1 MVESEVDVLIIGAG
15 VSGIGMAHHLLERC
29 PGKTYRILE
38 AREQIGGTW
47 DLFRYPGIRSD
58 SDMYTFGYAFKPW
71 VDGKVFADGPSIRS
85 YVTETARDDG
95 MFDHLRFGRKAVS
108 ASWDSATARWTVKA
122 KGPDGVE
129 EHIARFLFLASGYY
143 RYDQGYLPDFDGLDN
158 FKGDFI
164 HPQKWDENYDY
175 SGKKVII
182 IGSGATAVTLLPSM
196 ADKAAHVT
204 MLQRSPT
211 YIAARPTVD
220 RTANFLRKILPAKMA
235 YAITRYKNILQTI
248 LIFQMAQRFPDFVK
262 KAVLKE
268 AQAALGP
275 DVDVNEH
282 FSPAYKPWDQRF
294 CAAPDGDFF
303 KPIREGRAS
312 VVTEHI
318 DHFTETGIQLKSGQH
333 LEADLII
340 PATGLN
346 LQLMGGIIVNVDGEL
361 VDPPDHVVYRGMM
374 VSDIPNMAMAF
385 GYTNASWTLK
395 IDLTCERVCRT
406 LKHLDRTGTDYA
418 VPVPDPDMPRE
429 PLRLLD
435 SGYFQR
441 ARHTLPKQGPKSPW
455 QVHMNYIADMI
466 AIRFGRIDDGAMQ
479 FRTAAPVSKES
490 PVLEA
495 AE

>member
-1 MVESEVDVLIIGAG
+1 MAEPEVDVLIIGAG

-71 VDGKVFADGPSIRS
+71 VDGKVFADGPAIRH
-85 YVTETARDDG
+85 YVSETAREDG
-95 MFDHLRFGRKAVS
+95 MMDHIRFQRKATS
-108 ASWDSATARWTVKA
+108 ARWDSATARWTVKVN
-122 KGPDGVE
+122 GPDGVE
-129 EHIARFLFLASGYY
+129 QHTARFLFLASGYY
-143 RYDQGYLPDFDGLDN
+143 SYDQGYLPEFPGVAD

-164 HPQKWDENYDY
+164 HPQKWQEDYDY
-175 SGKKVII
+175 SGKKIVI
-182 IGSGATAVTLLPSM
+182 IGSGATAVTLLPAM
-196 ADKAAHVT
+196 ADTAEHVT

-220 RTANFLRKILPAKMA
+220 RTANVLRKILPARMA
-235 YAITRYKNILQTI
+235 YAITRYKNILQTM

-268 AQAALGP
+268 AQKALGP
-275 DVDVNEH
+275 DIDVHKH
-282 FSPAYKPWDQRF
+282 FSPSYKPWDQRF

-303 KPIREGRAS
+303 TPLREGRAS
-312 VVTEHI
+312 IVTDHI
-318 DHFTETGIQLKSGQH
+318 ERITETGIQLKSGEF

-346 LQLMGGIIVNVDGEL
+346 LQLMGGILLNVDGET
-361 VDPPDHVVYRGMM
+361 VDPPNHVVYRGMM
-374 VSDIPNMAMAF
+374 VSDVPNMAMAF

-406 LKHLDRTGTDYA
+406 LNYLDKTGADYA

-429 PLRLLD
+429 PLKLLD

-441 ARHTLPKQGPKSPW
+441 ARDRLPKQGPKTPW
-455 QVHMNYIADMI
+455 QVHMNYMADML

-479 FRTAAPVSKES
+479 FRKAAEAAPQK

>member
-1 MVESEVDVLIIGAG
+1 MTTEEVDVLIVGAG
-15 VSGIGMAHHLLERC
+15 VSGIGMAHHLLTRC

-38 AREQIGGTW
+38 NRKQIGGTW

-71 VDGKVFADGPSIRS
+71 VDGKVFADGPAIRN
-85 YVTETARDDG
+85 YVAETAREDG
-95 MFDHLRFGRKAVS
+95 MMDHILFERKVTS
-108 ASWDSATARWTVKA
+108 ARWDSSTARWTVKVTT
-122 KGPDGVE
+122 PEGVE
-129 EHIARFLFLASGYY
+129 HHTARFLFLASGYY
-143 RYDQGYLPDFDGLDN
+143 RYDQGYLPEFPGVDD

-164 HPQKWDENYDY
+164 HPQEWPEDYDY
-175 SGKKVII
+175 SGKKVVI

-196 ADKAAHVT
+196 ADRAAHVT

-220 RTANFLRKILPAKMA
+220 RTANFLRRILPAQLA

-248 LIFQMAQRFPDFVK
+248 FIFQMAQRFPDMVK
-262 KAVLKE
+262 KAVLKQ
-268 AQAALGP
+268 AQEALGP
-275 DVDVNEH
+275 DVDVNKH

-303 KPIREGRAS
+303 EPIREGRAS
-312 VVTEHI
+312 VVTDHI
-318 DHFTETGIQLKSGQH
+318 EQITETGIKLKSGEF

-346 LQLMGGIIVNVDGEL
+346 LQLMGGIVLNVDGHS
-361 VDPPDHVVYRGMM
+361 VNPPDHVVYRGMM
-374 VSDIPNMAMAF
+374 VSDVPNMAMGF

-406 LKHLDRTGTDYA
+406 LNHLDKVGADYA
-418 VPVPDPDMPRE
+418 VPVPDPAMPRE
-429 PLRLLD
+429 PLQLLD

-441 ARHTLPKQGPKSPW
+441 ARHTLPQQGPKTPW
-455 QVHMNYIADMI
+455 RVHMNYMADML
-466 AIRFGRIDDGAMQ
+466 AIRYGRIEDGAMQ
-479 FRTAAPVSKES
+479 FRKAAPVENSE